1 MKWTGGNDARHF
13 HEEVHLKNAPLVK
26 ALAQVRFPVILKLDT
41 PEGIQGFQERLRAQ
55 YPVTRQ
61 EPHLTMVFGP
71 NGPVP
76 SATQGIVWRMSEV
89 EGPWTV
95 VLARDFV
102 AVETSV
108 YSSRDEFLEKW
119 RVVLDAL
126 ETLDP
131 APAVYDRLGVRYV
144 NRLVGDNL
152 IDDLPSLVRTEILG
166 PTNIDRS
173 DAELVASVSQS
184 IFRLNSMQ
192 VKAGWGMVPGNTVIV
207 PGIDAVS
214 ERSWMLDVDVFSEQP
229 GQPFSTDRVIE
240 ETRRGAEHAYAF
252 FRWAVL
258 DEFLRRFG
266 GDV

>member
-1 MKWTGGNDARHF
+1 MPGIFTNQQL
-13 HEEVHLKNAPLVK
+13 EEVHLKNAPLVK

-229 GQPFSTDRVIE
+229 GQSFSTDRVIE